1 MNGKVSPL
9 ESLWWS
15 ADPEQ
20 QVADTVAG
28 AGYTADARQDWSW
41 RLMIRLPLVVD
52 DRLVAT
58 VKSAAVGRHSELAG
72 PLATVMVAPWHEG
85 PGAETLHVGPYSTEG
100 TTLPLLYEAVGA
112 AGYRSTGR
120 HHEIYLSDPRRCA
133 PERVRTIL
141 RQPVKRLA

>member
-1 MNGKVSPL
+1 M
-9 ESLWWS
+9 
-15 ADPEQ
+15 
-20 QVADTVAG
+20 VAG
-28 AGYTADARQDWSW
+28 AGYRADARQDWSW
-41 RLMIRLPLVVD
+41 RLMIRLPSVVD

-85 PGAETLHVGPYSTEG
+85 ACAQTLHVGPYSTEG
-100 TTLPLLYEAVGA
+100 TTLPRLYEAIGA

-120 HHEIYLSDPRRCA
+120 HEIYLSDPRRCA

-141 RQPVKRLA
+141 RQPVERLA